1 VRFIETEL
9 KNVILVEPDVHE
21 DQRGYFFE
29 LYHERK
35 FTKGGITSRFV
46 QDNYSQSVRGT
57 LRGLHYQL
65 KKPQGKLIVVVEGAI
80 FDIVLDIRR
89 GSPTFGKWY
98 GVELSSENK
107 RQLYAPPGF
116 AHGFCVLS
124 DMAGVVYKCTD
135 FYSPEDERGIIWN
148 DHAIGISWPVANP
161 LLSPKDQ
168 SYKSLAESEA
178 HLPLYGE

>member
-1 VRFIETEL
+1 MRFIETEL

-29 LYHERK
+29 LYHERRY
-35 FTKGGITSRFV
+35 TEGGITSRFV

-65 KKPQGKLIVVVEGAI
+65 KKPQGKLIVVVEGAV

-98 GVELSSENK
+98 GIELSSENK
-107 RQLYAPPGF
+107 RQLYVPPGF

-124 DMAGVVYKCTD
+124 KAAGVVYKCTS
-135 FYSPEDERGIIWN
+135 FYAPEDEHGIIWN
-148 DHAIGISWPVANP
+148 DRAIGISWPVANP
-161 LLSPKDQ
+161 LLSLKDQ

-178 HLPLYGE
+178 HLPPYRE